1 MTMRTIRVQLGDA
14 SHDAHVGTDILDD
27 LGELARA
34 AGLKPGT
41 CAIVTD
47 STVEALY
54 AARVEDALRK
64 AGFAPVVISV
74 PPGEAS
80 KSLAT
85 LELLYDRM
93 TAAGLGRNSAVFAVG
108 GGVVG

>member
-34 AGLKPGT
+34 GGLKPGT

-54 AARVEDALRK
+54 SARVEGALGK

-80 KSLAT
+80 QTLEM
-85 LELLYDRM
+85 LELLYGRMKAADRC
-93 TAAGLGRNSAVFAVG
+93 RHC
-108 GGVVG
+108 